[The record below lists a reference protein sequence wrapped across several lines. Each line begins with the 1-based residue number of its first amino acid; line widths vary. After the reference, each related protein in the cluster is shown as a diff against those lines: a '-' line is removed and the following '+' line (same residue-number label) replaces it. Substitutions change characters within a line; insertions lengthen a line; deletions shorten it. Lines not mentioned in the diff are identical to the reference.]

1 MAKRDVKIGKKL
13 DFEAKRFKISFD
25 IANGVKYTD
34 IVERYAKEWGISVV
48 TVQRYIADA
57 ISWLSSADAKASL
70 QSMNISRLENI
81 IKDSM
86 DAKDRKNAIKAIDAQ
101 NKMIGAYTEKVEI
114 DSDTDI
120 NLVFNF

>member
-1 MAKRDVKIGKKL
+1 MAKRTVKGKKV
-13 DFEAKRFKISFD
+13 DFEAKRFKIAFD
-25 IANGVKYTD
+25 IANGEKYTD
-34 IVERYAKEWGISVV
+34 IVNRYAKEWDISVV

-57 ISWLSSADAKASL
+57 ISWMSSADAKATL

-86 DAKDRKNAIKAIDAQ
+86 DENDRKNAIRAIDAQ